1 MTLGKFDEDIDLRQ
15 HQLMDA
21 ALYSPLLTFS
31 ACNPLTED
39 LLAMSLF
46 ERMKNLPQIILRPV
60 PVGLFQPVL
69 RRLIETVIR
78 NHPDIFDRLESS
90 HYKSILINPTN
101 FPFVFLLRPNPQDP
115 FLRAYRRRNAP
126 ECDARISGSFL
137 TLLRMVDGQLD
148 GDALFFTR
156 DLSIEGDTE
165 IIVSLRNALD
175 DMEGSIA
182 DDIAKFFGTAGH
194 VALNALRNLDGK
206 KVHL

>member
-1 MTLGKFDEDIDLRQ
+1 VSTSSDVCGFIV
-15 HQLMDA
+15 
-21 ALYSPLLTFS
+21 SPF
-31 ACNPLTED
+31 CNSLSEV
-39 LLAMSLF
+39 LLAMSMF
-46 ERMKNLPQIILRPV
+46 ERMKNLPQIVLRPV

-69 RRLIETVIR
+69 RRLIENVIR

-90 HYKSILINPTN
+90 HHKSILINPTN

-126 ECDARISGSFL
+126 EYDARISGSFL

-182 DDIAKFFGTAGH
+182 DDIAKFFGRAGH